1 MIDKMNLLSI
11 FEQPTLKVLIL
22 GIIILIFMFRYLNT
36 DILLLI
42 LFGGILLLY
51 HKEIFESFHKIDKS
65 ERILK
70 DNKKHRTKLEFDEE
84 ITKIILRLKKY
95 RKYNKNAY
103 DNGYNHLKLFL
114 YYLREDDKHS
124 RQYFEN
130 AEFHFKNSLNHFQS
144 ISISVPEPSDIGK
157 KIGKIC
163 KKLHKYCYHLL
174 YNVSI
179 HINESWKNEPNID
192 KNEITM
198 NVDNVQPIDEINYNW
213 DLY

>member
-1 MIDKMNLLSI
+1 MNLLSI

-84 ITKIILRLKKY
+84 ITKIIL
-95 RKYNKNAY
+95 NKN
-103 DNGYNHLKLFL
+103 L
-114 YYLREDDKHS
+114 
-124 RQYFEN
+124 
-130 AEFHFKNSLNHFQS
+130 
-144 ISISVPEPSDIGK
+144 
-157 KIGKIC
+157 
-163 KKLHKYCYHLL
+163 
-174 YNVSI
+174 
-179 HINESWKNEPNID
+179 
-192 KNEITM
+192 
-198 NVDNVQPIDEINYNW
+198 
-213 DLY
+213 